1 MTNPDLNMLIDFTT
15 GIVAG
20 VLCARHYYLTKAA
33 RRRLRRY
40 LPRRIRE
47 LNRL

>member
-1 MTNPDLNMLIDFTT
+1 MSADQLIDITA
-15 GIVAG
+15 GIICG

>member
-1 MTNPDLNMLIDFTT
+1 MMSVDQLIDITA

-20 VLCARHYYLTKAA
+20 VMCARCYYLTKAA
-33 RRRLRRY
+33 RRRRNQW
-40 LPRRIRE
+40 LPSRLIK